1 MTLSVLSPSLKLYN
15 MGDLQVAS
23 EAITRLE
30 KLIDRMLAER
40 AELQGR
46 NEKVVAE
53 RDGLLKDRAKV
64 RAELDKLLDKL
75 ALLERKSA

>member
-64 RAELDKLLDKL
+64 RAELDKLLARL
-75 ALLERKSA
+75 ELLERKSA